1 MREAVFEVEVRP
13 EDAHAFAQISG
24 DWNPL
29 HTDAAYAAKST
40 FRQPILHGAFSAGLV
55 SRMAGMYIP
64 GTDCLLHS
72 LQLKFLRPIVLPTH
86 LTVRGTLI
94 AEREANG
101 VVEVTI
107 SETKSG
113 LRAVSA
119 GYEYGRHSV
128 TTEKPAE
135 ALARPPQAHGE
146 PIVLVTGAAG
156 GIGRALVTRLAG
168 RATGFSSARIGL
180 ESPDRL
186 LDSADEAAAGRP
198 ISAIVHCGWPA
209 PDNTRLSKL
218 GDVPTAVRHHLSD
231 PLSQSIALARLL
243 TARGT
248 ANALLLFVGSTAAE
262 PGRHNFRSPLYSL
275 SKSLLPLLTKILAIE
290 LGSKG
295 QRCATVVLDVVDAG
309 MNEGMSPRARAAHEG
324 RSPFG
329 MIPSGD
335 QVADQLVWML
345 ENGGLLLSGATV
357 TLSGGALP

>member
-1 MREAVFEVEVRP
+1 MKEAVFEVDIRP
-13 EDAHAFAQISG
+13 EDALAFAKISG

-29 HTDAAYAAKST
+29 HTDAAYAAKT
-40 FRQPILHGAFSAGLV
+40 PFRQPVLHGAFSAGLV
-55 SRMAGMYIP
+55 SRMAGMYMP

-72 LQLKFLRPIVLPTH
+72 LQLKFLQPIIPPTH
-86 LTVRGTLI
+86 LTVRGTLV
-94 AEREANG
+94 AEREGNG

-128 TTEKPAE
+128 TPGRLDHPSVGPA
-135 ALARPPQAHGE
+135 QAHGE
-146 PIVLVTGAAG
+146 PIILVTGASG
-156 GIGRALVTRLAG
+156 GIGGALLARLGSRAA
-168 RATGFSSARIGL
+168 GFSSAHIGPKSL
-180 ESPDRL
+180 VDL
-186 LDSADEAAAGRP
+186 LAAGDEAGGGRP

-218 GDVPTAVRHHLSD
+218 GEVPAAVQHHLSD
-231 PLSQSIALARLL
+231 PLSQCIALARLL
-243 TARGT
+243 TTRGT
-248 ANALLLFVGSTAAE
+248 ESALLLFVGSTAAE

-275 SKSLLPLLTKILAIE
+275 SKSLLPLLTKILAVE

-309 MNEGMSPRARAAHEG
+309 MSEGMSPHARAAHQG

-329 MIPSGD
+329 MVPSGTD
-335 QVADQLVWML
+335 VADQLAWVL
-345 ENGGLLLSGATV
+345 ENRGLLLSGATV
-357 TLSGGALP
+357 SLSGGALP